1 MHIYLHIYCIMG
13 NLPLILKPKSLPV
26 LKKQEIQRKTKDEE
40 KLEAY
45 KRRDTERKEKEY
57 VKMKSTLSAEKQ
69 LTIRA
74 KKTIM

>member
-1 MHIYLHIYCIMG
+1 MLSSTQRSRKFREK
-13 NLPLILKPKSLPV
+13 LK
-26 LKKQEIQRKTKDEE
+26 EDEE

-45 KRRDTERKEKEY
+45 KRKDTKSKKKEY